1 MESIETSIQ
10 DVFKIKPDFFVDN
23 RGFLFEAF
31 NQSRFEDAIKQ
42 KVNFVQDNHSRSFKN
57 VLRGIHYQINQ
68 VQAKLIRV
76 VQGEIFDVIVDL
88 RKYSD
93 TFGQW
98 EGCILSADN
107 KEQLWVP
114 EGCAHGFLVLS
125 DVAEILYKTT
135 NYYEPQF
142 ERCLLW
148 NDKTINIK
156 WPIQSEP
163 ILSKKDSLGQS
174 FKDLDYFFKDLG
186 TQG

>member
-1 MESIETSIQ
+1 MQYLKTSIEGVI
-10 DVFKIKPDFFVDN
+10 KIKPHIFKDD

-31 NQSRFEDAIKQ
+31 NQKKFENTINQ
-42 KVNFVQDNHSRSFKN
+42 KVNFVQDNHSKSYKN

-68 VQAKLIRV
+68 AQAKLIRV

-88 RKYSD
+88 RKYSG

-98 EGCILSADN
+98 EGHILSAGN

-125 DVAEILYKTT
+125 DIAEILYKTT
-135 NYYEPQF
+135 KYYEPQF
-142 ERCLLW
+142 ERCLIW
-148 NDKTINIK
+148 NDKVINIK
-156 WPIQSEP
+156 WPTESEP

-174 FKDLDYFFKDLG
+174 FKDLDYFF
-186 TQG
+186 